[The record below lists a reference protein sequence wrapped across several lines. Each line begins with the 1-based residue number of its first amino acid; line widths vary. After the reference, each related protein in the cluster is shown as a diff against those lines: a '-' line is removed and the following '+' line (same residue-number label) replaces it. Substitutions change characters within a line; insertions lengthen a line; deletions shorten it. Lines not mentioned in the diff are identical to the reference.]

1 MKPLSIGEV
10 ARFTGVGVETVRFYE
25 KEDLISEPT
34 RRESGYRQYSH
45 DVIPRIRFI
54 KRSRELG
61 FSIREIRELL
71 SLRMDPNTTC
81 NDFRERVEIKAA
93 EIEEKIRDLRK
104 IADALER
111 LKQACESNPPTAT
124 DCPFLDALDGFD
136 EN

>member
-10 ARFTGVGVETVRFYE
+10 ARVTGVGVETVRFYE
-25 KEDLISEPT
+25 KEDLICEPT
-34 RRESGYRQYSH
+34 RRESGYRQYSR

-61 FSIREIRELL
+61 FSLKEIKELL
-71 SLRMDPNTTC
+71 SLRMDPSTTC

-93 EIEEKIRDLRK
+93 EIEEKIRDLQK
-104 IADALER
+104 MTTALER
-111 LKQACESNPPTAT
+111 LKKACENNPQTAT
-124 DCPFLDALDGFD
+124 ECPFLEALDGFD